1 MKGIPPV
8 FKPLILVSSITLAAC
23 GGGGGSTTTPS
34 TTAPTSSAAIEI
46 SGTAEA
52 PAGLIAQFENK
63 SHFYAV
69 SDFFFSPVAAA
80 ITGLQPVTG
89 ATVELIRIDDTGAQV
104 GEVLATTATSITGD
118 YKLTLPAGVDL
129 SGDLIVR
136 ITGPGTSMSAQV
148 VEQDVDINPIS
159 DFVLA
164 KFIDSGADLDN
175 LTTASVVKL
184 SGQVE
189 EFDLTATGDMATML
203 AELEAQTGDF
213 IEANIQ
219 SITSTAGDG
228 STIAGSYAALT
239 FDLGLH
245 DDDLLHGVGTF
256 SNDVSIEN
264 FSLSDSGSG
273 TVSIAFESEEDS
285 YTNQTFFAGAPE
297 TLTNNAQTDIV
308 DPPGSEV
315 ETASFSSD
323 SVLSGVSDFEEDVDG
338 DFGWRF
344 PASAFQFQK
353 ALNSDVF
360 FGSNVEAGVRYLTV
374 DTNDDNLKDAVDPN
388 AREGDEVFRGL
399 ELVSKRPTA
408 MSPTDLTGTF
418 GVVMLALDLFD
429 SGNSTLS
436 VDGATFTFD
445 GSSTLDV
452 SALNGHSLSRNY
464 GTSVTYN
471 ANSEIAENDIPFTVA
486 ANGDILTTDGEN
498 VDGFFNDSFDFFTLL
513 STFNTD
519 DAITTDDLYTATE
532 SEVIYGVKLP
542 TSQLDISNKKYKPI
556 MLTAELSATAT
567 SFYSL
572 GFNSEITVDGT
583 GTSAT
588 GAFEDRGI
596 FKSTMFAD
604 VSVESSS
611 EADVPV
617 SISVDANG
625 VLTFSVT
632 DSEGVFSGNGYM
644 SHDGSI
650 GLLHVR
656 YTDTGSDPVELG
668 LMFLVEVN

>member
-1 MKGIPPV
+1 MKRIPPV
-8 FKPLILVSSITLAAC
+8 FKHLILASSITLAAC
-23 GGGGGSTTTPS
+23 GGSGSTGTPTES
-34 TTAPTSSAAIEI
+34 TAIEI
-46 SGTAEA
+46 SGTARA
-52 PAGLIAQFENK
+52 PAGLIAKLDNNNYL
-63 SHFYAV
+63 YAV
-69 SDFFFSPVAAA
+69 SDFFFSPAAAA

-89 ATVELIRIDDTGAQV
+89 ATVELIRIDDTGAQI
-104 GEVLATTATSITGD
+104 GDVLATTVTSVTGD

-136 ITGPGTSMSAQV
+136 ITGSGTSMSAQV
-148 VEQDVDINPIS
+148 VEQDVDIDPIS

-228 STIAGSYAALT
+228 STIAGSYGSLS
-239 FDLGLH
+239 FDFGLH
-245 DDDLLHGVGTF
+245 DDDLQYGVGTF
-256 SNDVSIEN
+256 SHDVSIQN

-273 TVSIAFESEEDS
+273 TVSLSFESEEDN

-297 TLTNNAQTDIV
+297 TLTNNAETDIV
-308 DPPGSEV
+308 DPPGSDV
-315 ETASFSSD
+315 ETANFSTN
-323 SVLSGVSDFEEDVDG
+323 SVLSGVSDFEEDIDG

-344 PASAFQFQK
+344 PSSAFQFQK

-360 FGSNVEAGVRYLTV
+360 FGSNVDAGVRYLTV
-374 DTNDDNLKDAVDPN
+374 DTNNDNIKDAVDPN

-399 ELVSKRPTA
+399 EIASKRPTA
-408 MSPTDLTGTF
+408 MSTADLTGTF

-429 SGNSTLS
+429 SGNSNLI
-436 VDGATFTFD
+436 VDSTIATFD
-445 GSSTLDV
+445 GSSTVDF
-452 SALNGHSLSRNY
+452 SALSGHALARVY
-464 GTSVTYN
+464 GTSSTYSVD
-471 ANSEIAENDIPFTVA
+471 SEIAESDIPFTVA
-486 ANGDILTTDGEN
+486 DNGDFLTIDGDN

-513 STFNTD
+513 STANTD
-519 DAITTDDLYTATE
+519 DVITTDDAYTATT
-532 SEVIYGVKLP
+532 SEISYGVKLP
-542 TSQLDISNKKYKPI
+542 TSQIDISNKTYKPI
-556 MLTAELSATAT
+556 MLSVELSSTAT
-567 SFYSL
+567 SLYSV
-572 GFNSEITVDGT
+572 GFDSEIVIDAT

-588 GAFEDRGI
+588 GTFENRGI
-596 FKSTMFAD
+596 YKSTMFSD
-604 VSVESSS
+604 VNAESDT
-611 EADVPV
+611 ETGVPV

-625 VLTFSVT
+625 VLTFSVS
-632 DSEGVFSGNGYM
+632 DSEGLFSGNGYM

-656 YTDTGSDPVELG
+656 YTDNGADPSELG